1 MSPSPGRS
9 AGFCSP
15 GDEQRGS
22 PVQPLR
28 RSLLLCASGVSGLM
42 STPGWARPA
51 GPAPA
56 SANDPTRM
64 IRRSFRTSDGVRLS
78 WLAGGRSS
86 KLDPLLFLPGWCMP
100 ADLFSPQ
107 LKAFAASRAVWALDP
122 RGQGESE
129 VPDHGYDADRRARDL
144 FEFMAQLRRPPIVVA
159 WSLAGIEM
167 LHGLRRFGEGR
178 LKALVLV
185 DSSVGEGPAGTG
197 EGVAAFRA
205 ALGAD
210 RKATLEGFA
219 QAIFRTP
226 QTPEQ
231 LAHLVDTMARVPLE
245 ASQAMLDYRLPRELL
260 RETARRFSKPLMLT
274 LIPQYREQAR
284 LHKEARPQTRV
295 ELFEEAGHALFA
307 DEPQR
312 FNRVLDDF
320 SRNLAS
326 APAGKTKR

>member
-1 MSPSPGRS
+1 MSTSPGRNAGSCS
-9 AGFCSP
+9 AGHVQFVAP
-15 GDEQRGS
+15 A
-22 PVQPLR
+22 QPLR
-28 RSLLLCASGVSGLM
+28 RTLLLAASGASGLM

-51 GPAPA
+51 SPAPA
-56 SANDPTRM
+56 AAKDPNAM

-100 ADLFSPQ
+100 ADLFSQQ
-107 LKAFAASRAVWALDP
+107 LKAFAASRTVWALDP
-122 RGQGESE
+122 RGQGESDI
-129 VPDHGYDADRRARDL
+129 PDHGYDADRRARDL
-144 FEFMAQLRRPPIVVA
+144 FEFLGSLRRPPIVVA

-231 LAHLVDTMARVPLE
+231 LSHLVDAMARVPLE

-260 RETARRFSKPLMLT
+260 RETARRFNKPLMLT

-284 LHKEARPQTRV
+284 LHKEARAQTRI
-295 ELFEEAGHALFA
+295 ELFEDAGHALFV
-307 DEPQR
+307 DEPAR

-320 SRNLAS
+320 SRQLATT
-326 APAGKTKR
+326 PAAKTKR